1 MDFRQYQE
9 QTIQMEQALQNA
21 NGMIVSI
28 LKSVSEIAFLSG
40 EHRRLLQDEPTHR
53 LLPDRIAEELGE
65 ILWHVAAFSNKFDLD
80 LNTIARQNL
89 ERCRDRWVY
98 REGQGSTLLAHSFD
112 NSLPEQERLPRKF
125 EVEIIEINRDGS
137 TKIQAF
143 VNGKQMG
150 DDLTDNSYDNDGYRF
165 HDVFHLSYAAI
176 LGWSPV
182 VRKMLGCKRKSCPK
196 IDEVEDGGRAIATEE
211 SISLLVFQYAQE
223 HQFLEGMSELDHEL
237 LKTVKKLTSGLEV
250 SQRTLSDW
258 KQAIFAGCRVW
269 RQVNQNSGGIVVVD
283 LDARSID
290 YRPRD
295 AVSHSEV

>member
-9 QTIQMEQALQNA
+9 QAIQMEQALQNSD
-21 NGMIVSI
+21 GMIVSI
-28 LKSVSEIAFLSG
+28 LKSVSEIASLCG
-40 EHRRLLQDEPTHR
+40 EHRRLSQDEPAHQI
-53 LLPDRIAEELGE
+53 LPDRIAEELGE
-65 ILWHVAAFSNKFDLD
+65 ILWHIAAFANKFNLD
-80 LNTIARQNL
+80 LSTIARQNL
-89 ERCRDRWVY
+89 ERYRDRWLC
-98 REGQGSTLLAHSFD
+98 REGQSSTLLAHSFD
-112 NSLPEQERLPRKF
+112 SSLPEQERLPRKF
-125 EVEIIEINRDGS
+125 EVEIIEIDHDGS

-143 VNGKQMG
+143 MNGKQMG

-165 HDVFHLSYAAI
+165 HDVFHLSYAAV

-182 VRKMLGCKRKSCPK
+182 LRKMLGCKRKSRPK

-223 HQFLEGMSELDHEL
+223 HQFLEGILELDHEL

-250 SQRTLSDW
+250 SQRSLNDW

-283 LDARSID
+283 LDAHSID
-290 YRPRD
+290 YRPRNT
-295 AVSHSEV
+295 ASHSEL

>member
-9 QTIQMEQALQNA
+9 QAIQMEQALQNA
-21 NGMIVSI
+21 DGMIVSI
-28 LKSVSEIAFLSG
+28 LKSVSEIASISG
-40 EHRRLLQDEPTHR
+40 EHRRLSKDEPTYR

-65 ILWHVAAFSNKFDLD
+65 ILWYIAAFANKFDLD

-89 ERCRDRWVY
+89 ERCRDHWLC
-98 REGQGSTLLAHSFD
+98 REGQSSTLLAHSFD
-112 NSLPEQERLPRKF
+112 SSLPEQERLPRRF
-125 EVEIIEINRDGS
+125 EVEINEIEHDGL

-182 VRKMLGCKRKSCPK
+182 VRKMLGCKRKSHPK

-223 HQFLEGMSELDHEL
+223 HQFLEGISELDYGL

-250 SQRTLSDW
+250 SQRSLSDW
-258 KQAIFAGCRVW
+258 QQAIFAGCRVW

-283 LDARSID
+283 LDAHSID
-290 YRPRD
+290 YRPRNTT
-295 AVSHSEV
+295 SHSEL